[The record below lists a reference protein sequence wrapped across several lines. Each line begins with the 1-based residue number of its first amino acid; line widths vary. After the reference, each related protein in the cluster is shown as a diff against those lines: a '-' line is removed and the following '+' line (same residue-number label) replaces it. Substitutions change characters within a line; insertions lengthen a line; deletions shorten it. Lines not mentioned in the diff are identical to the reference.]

1 MKILV
6 ITSCTGRKKYKPTNQ
21 LQPEDFLST
30 ERLETRS
37 TELEDFEVPAAKM
50 YTGQQHRFL
59 MVGLRQLREIY
70 GQTVVDLHIISAG
83 YGLLS
88 ENDVIVPYNV
98 TFQKLKK
105 KEILERSNN
114 LQIHEQVETLI
125 KGYDLV
131 FYLLGKEYVQAL
143 QLPFKISDTIT
154 QVFLAAPSWKYI
166 FSNFLS
172 GIHVICVGGDLT
184 NQLDGA
190 TNYNL
195 KGFIFKQLCDVV
207 CDQGL
212 QVFEKIGQK
221 PQRILDIALA
231 NK

>member
-37 TELEDFEVPAAKM
+37 AELKDFEVPAAKM
-50 YTGQQHRFL
+50 YIGQQHRYL
-59 MVGLRQLREIY
+59 MAGLRQLREIY

-105 KEILERSNN
+105 KEVLERSSN

-125 KGYDLV
+125 KDYDLV

-143 QLPFKISDTIT
+143 QLSFKIPDTIT

-166 FSNFLS
+166 FSDFLPD
-172 GIHVICVGGDLT
+172 IHVVCAGDNLVD
-184 NQLDGA
+184 QLDGA
-190 TNYNL
+190 TKYNL
-195 KGFIFKQLCDVV
+195 KGFIFKQLCDVI

-212 QVFEKIGQK
+212 QVFKEIKKNPRQ
-221 PQRILDIALA
+221 ILDVALT
-231 NK
+231 NR